1 MRHSRLLFILLSAFS
16 LAGSASALSAV
27 RSHEDIYIYG
37 NKANLSA
44 YTVSRNNYVRA
55 RDFAKAAGCSVYY
68 DPNTSSIFIDEGQP
82 YDASAESQPPAT
94 APKATARPTLQ
105 TVYINGKAAN
115 IKGYSID
122 GYNYFALRDLGRE
135 LNWSVLYNSPQ
146 KRVEVDPT
154 FPYFQ
159 KNKNTVIFMYHA
171 FTNDPAVLAANP
183 NLYTSPWKLRCDIR
197 DMRAMGYTCISLED
211 YFNGKAEKGK
221 KYFIITID
229 DGYLDNYQLAYPVLV
244 EEKAPASI
252 FTVVREMERETPT
265 FFNAQQAREMEASG
279 YIKVYAHNIDHID
292 CTEVDAPELNKELKR
307 AYTSLNSMLGQ
318 KTLFFAYPYGAHNT
332 DTYINVRNNG
342 FRLQLVQERKFAADD
357 VLVRKNVRYDSDM
370 SVLVRK
376 AYHN

>member
-1 MRHSRLLFILLSAFS
+1 MRHSRLLFLLLSAIS

-37 NKANLSA
+37 TKADLSA
-44 YTVSRNNYVRA
+44 YTISHNNYVRA
-55 RDFAKAAGCSVYY
+55 RDFGRAAGCSVYY
-68 DPNTSSIFIDEGQP
+68 DPNISAIFIDEGQP
-82 YDASAESQPPAT
+82 YDASAESQPPAS
-94 APKATARPTLQ
+94 ALEAAARPTLQ
-105 TVYINGKAAN
+105 TVYINGKATN
-115 IKGYSID
+115 IQGYSID
-122 GYNYFALRDLGRE
+122 GYNYFPLRDLGKA
-135 LNWSVLYNSPQ
+135 LNWSVLYNGPQ

-154 FPYFQ
+154 LPYFQ

-171 FTNDPAVLAANP
+171 FTNNPAVLAANP

-197 DMRAMGYTCISLED
+197 EMRALGYTCISLED

-265 FFNAQQAREMEASG
+265 FFNARQAQEMEASG

-292 CTEVDAPELNKELKR
+292 CTTVDAHELSKELKR
-307 AYTSLNSMLGQ
+307 AHTALNSLLDQ
-318 KTLFFAYPYGAHNT
+318 KTLFFAYPYGAHNSS
-332 DTYINVRNNG
+332 TYINVRSNG

-357 VLVRKNVRYDSDM
+357 VLVRKNVRYDSVM
-370 SVLVRK
+370 SQLVRK

>member
-1 MRHSRLLFILLSAFS
+1 MRHFRLLFILLSAFS
-16 LAGSASALSAV
+16 LVGSASALSAV
-27 RSHEDIYIYG
+27 RSHQDIYIYG
-37 NKANLSA
+37 NKADLSA
-44 YTVSRNNYVRA
+44 YTVSQNNYVRA
-55 RDFAKAAGCSVYY
+55 RDFAKAAGCSVSY
-68 DPNTSSIFIDEGQP
+68 DPNTSSIFINEGQP
-82 YDASAESQPPAT
+82 YDASAESRPPAT
-94 APKATARPTLQ
+94 APKANARPTLQ

-122 GYNYFALRDLGRE
+122 GYNYFSLRDLGRE

-183 NLYTSPWKLRCDIR
+183 DLYTSPWKLRCDIR

-229 DGYLDNYQLAYPVLV
+229 DGYLNNYQLAYPVLV

-252 FTVVREMERETPT
+252 FTIVREMERETPT

-292 CTEVDAPELNKELKR
+292 CTKVDAHELSKELKR

-332 DTYINVRNNG
+332 GTYINVRNNG

-370 SVLVRK
+370 SDLVRK